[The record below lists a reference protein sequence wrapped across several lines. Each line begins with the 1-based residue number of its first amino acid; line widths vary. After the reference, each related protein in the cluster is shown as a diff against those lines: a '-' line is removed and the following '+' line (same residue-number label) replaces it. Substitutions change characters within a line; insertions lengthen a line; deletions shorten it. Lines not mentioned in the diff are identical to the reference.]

1 MLNELVST
9 VMMEL
14 VQMAGSQ
21 EQDVEV
27 QFRALVALGTLVF
40 FLEPEPFLRTFL
52 LHIIAKTLMKPNI

>member
-1 MLNELVST
+1 MLNKLVST

-21 EQDVEV
+21 EQDAEV

-40 FLEPEPFLRTFL
+40 FLEL
-52 LHIIAKTLMKPNI
+52 